1 MAKRR
6 KKRKKSDNTKTV
18 SALQKSLNTLN
29 WSLIRKLAIRFALV
43 FSVYQLCLKLAVYF
57 ESIVIQQLTVIV
69 YTGITTVLAAAFVLI
84 NGGLSTDVPTKE
96 QLKNNLS
103 DKEKEDIINLVKER
117 RAKAKKLLV
126 YLVPFIFTLLFDM
139 LYLIFFTK

>member
-1 MAKRR
+1 MAKH

-57 ESIVIQQLTVIV
+57 ETRLIQDITLIV
-69 YTGITTVLAAAFVLI
+69 YTSAATVLAVVFIFV
-84 NGGLSTDVPTKE
+84 NGGLSRDIPTKE
-96 QLKNNLS
+96 QLKDSLT
-103 DKEKEDIINLVKER
+103 DREKEDIIELVKVR
-117 RAKAKKLLV
+117 RKKAKKILI
-126 YLVPFIFTLLFDM
+126 YLIPFIFTLLFDM

>member
-1 MAKRR
+1 MAKH

-96 QLKNNLS
+96 QLKNSLS
-103 DKEKEDIINLVKER
+103 DKEKEDIIELVKVR
-117 RAKAKKLLV
+117 RKKAKKILI
-126 YLVPFIFTLLFDM
+126 YLIPFIFTLLFDM
-139 LYLIFFTK
+139 LYLIFFTN